1 VRRQGLSNRRGT
13 VTVWMLFRASP
24 APGLHRLL
32 HRLAAVAL
40 VGALGTFTFAD
51 GVHSVH
57 HLPDHKAASRCA
69 LAAAS
74 ANVVSGVA
82 DLIPV
87 ALPPLPRLVAFEKC
101 APTAP
106 SCRPVWAKQ
115 GRAPPVSPS

>member
-1 VRRQGLSNRRGT
+1 
-13 VTVWMLFRASP
+13 MLFRISSALR
-24 APGLHRLL
+24 LHRLL

-40 VGALGTFTFAD
+40 VGALGAFAFAD

-74 ANVVSGVA
+74 ANVVGGIA

-87 ALPPLPRLVAFEKC
+87 ALPPLSRLVAFEER
-101 APTAP
+101 APAAP
-106 SCRPVWAKQ
+106 GRQPVWAQQ
-115 GRAPPVSPS
+115 GRAPPISPS